1 MINCLK
7 RYLFLLPI
15 IFYSQNIFSQTNT
28 ITGNVSDSLNKAV
41 PYCIILFK
49 DSINAPPK
57 KYCIADKNG
66 NYKLELNGKITK
78 GVLEFKSLNYK
89 PLIKSFG
96 FYSNTEI
103 HIDVKLNANETNLP
117 AVIVKSNGAITIN
130 GDTTQFKV
138 QSFKTGNEK
147 NVGDLLN
154 NMPGF
159 VVQDNGKVAF
169 NGKMINKILIDG
181 DDITGKNYEV
191 ITKNLNTE
199 GMEDI
204 QVIKNYKD
212 PENIVSSYN
221 DHSDITV
228 LNLRYK
234 KGFVEKIFGE
244 SDIATNLLSRYDVK
258 LQATSLMKKIK
269 ALSFQKINNAG
280 DDYSNSNNQI
290 NNSLYIDQSTNSLT
304 EISTSNQS
312 INSTISSIQDVIA
325 PKGINSIT
333 GNNSF
338 LSSVSFFS
346 RINSKTILK
355 GRTEEVDDK
364 YSSYLNSITTY
375 LPPYPDITISNS
387 EDVSKHYKQVFNSL
401 SLNYSDKKNQFGII
415 ADYKNDNNRYNGSGV
430 LYPVNYE
437 ESLSEKKSLYNVK
450 LVYARIFDKT
460 SYSTFDIQYTT
471 QSVNGNYNITPGFF
485 DSFFFKNS
493 AYNFIEQTD
502 RQSFSALLTNFRY
515 FKKIKRYSLDCYLSY
530 NISNNKLSNNIYSGV
545 NELSKVAFNQ
555 DSTNSYNFS
564 INNFS
569 LKIDNGFTVN
579 NNLKF
584 NFGITGI
591 QYTYN
596 YQNVFPLHNSIAKIL
611 PFVSA
616 TFRINNNDQL
626 YLNSFLQNNIP
637 NLNNLGYGYEIK
649 NLSTIQKGVD
659 SVAFLNSYN
668 VTIGFGH
675 VDFIKNRM
683 IYFLN
688 FSINS
693 NPMYYIGNPNV
704 GQAYTY
710 YNYSVTNKILRNY
723 IITSSLQKFT
733 NNMKYKFSYFLSYL
747 TGNSYSIYSGSDIKS
762 LNNYFENSFQIQIK
776 PCDKLSLKLES
787 NYAINTQKIDMDSQN
802 KFTFKRWGNKINVTY
817 LFTGNINYSFDGN
830 YLTFYSL
837 NNKSSN
843 SLIINSSI
851 NFDLKNSK
859 ISFGFSVNNLLNSLS
874 FLQTN
879 FSPVSAIAKQI
890 NLFPR
895 VVLGYMKINF

>member
-1 MINCLK
+1 MINCLRK
-7 RYLFLLPI
+7 YLFLLAI
-15 IFYSQNIFSQTNT
+15 IFFSQKVFSQNTI
-28 ITGNVSDSLNKAV
+28 ITGKVVDSLNKAV
-41 PYCIILFK
+41 PYCIVLFK

-66 NYKLELNGKITK
+66 NYKLELNDKTTK

-89 PLIKSFG
+89 ALIKSFNA
-96 FYSNTEI
+96 SDSKI
-103 HIDVKLNANETNLP
+103 QVDVKLEAKETNLP
-117 AVIVKSNGAITIN
+117 PVVVKSKGAIIVN

-138 QSFKTGNEK
+138 EFFKTGNEK

-159 VVQDNGKVAF
+159 VVQDNGKIAF
-169 NGKMINKILIDG
+169 NGRMINKILING

-191 ITKNLNTE
+191 ITKNLNTK
-199 GMEDI
+199 GIEDV

-244 SDIATNLLSRYDVK
+244 SDIATNLLSSYDVK

-280 DDYSNSNNQI
+280 DDYSNSNNQT

-304 EISTSNQS
+304 EINTPNQS
-312 INSTISSIQDVIA
+312 ITSTISSIQDVIA

-338 LSSVSFFS
+338 LSSISFFS

-364 YSSYLNSITTY
+364 YTSYLNSITTY
-375 LPPYPDITISNS
+375 LPPYPDITINNS

-401 SLNYSDKKNQFGII
+401 SLNYSDKRNQLGII

-430 LYPVNYE
+430 LYPTNYGE
-437 ESLSEKKSLYNVK
+437 NLSEKKSLCNVK
-450 LVYARIFDKT
+450 LIYAHVFNKT
-460 SYSTFDIQYTT
+460 SYSTFDIQYST
-471 QSVNGNYNITPGFF
+471 QSVNGNHNVTPGFI

-515 FKKIKRYSLDCYLSY
+515 FKKIKGYSLDCYLSY

-545 NELSKVAFNQ
+545 DELLKVAFNQ

-564 INNFS
+564 VNSFS
-569 LKIDNGFTVN
+569 LKIDNGFNVN
-579 NNLKF
+579 SNLKF
-584 NFGITGI
+584 NFGVTGI
-591 QYTYN
+591 QSTYN
-596 YQNVFPLHNSIAKIL
+596 YQNVFSLHNSMAKVL
-611 PFVSA
+611 PSVSA

-637 NLNNLGYGYEIK
+637 NLNNSGYGYEIK

-659 SVAFLNSYN
+659 SVAFFNNYN

-675 VDFIKNRM
+675 VDFIKDRI

-688 FSINS
+688 FSING

-710 YNYSVTNKILRNY
+710 YNYSVTNKILRSY

-747 TGNSYSIYSGSDIKS
+747 TGNSYSTYNNSDIKS
-762 LNNYFENSFQIQIK
+762 LNNYFENSFQIQMK

-787 NYAINTQKIDMDSQN
+787 NYAITTQKTDMDSQN
-802 KFTFKRWGNKINVTY
+802 KFTFKRWGNKINITY
-817 LFTGNINYSFDGN
+817 LFAKNINYSFDGN
-830 YLTFYSL
+830 YLVFYPS
-837 NNKSSN
+837 NHNSSN

-851 NFDLKNSK
+851 NFNLKNQK
-859 ISFGFSVNNLLNSLS
+859 NSFGFRVNNLLNSLS
-874 FLQTN
+874 FTQTN
-879 FSPVSAIAKQI
+879 FSSVSAITKQI

-895 VVLGYMKINF
+895 VILGYMKINF